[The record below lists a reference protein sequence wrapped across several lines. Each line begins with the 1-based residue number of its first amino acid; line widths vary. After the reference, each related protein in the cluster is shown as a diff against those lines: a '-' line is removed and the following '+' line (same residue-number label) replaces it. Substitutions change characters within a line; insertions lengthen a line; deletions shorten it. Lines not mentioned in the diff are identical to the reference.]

1 MTREEY
7 VKIYKEVAEEK
18 SALVENCV
26 NELIEILDDIIYNT
40 EKEKCRLEKGDTYLL
55 STFCGNAHSSLNRM
69 MYILCQ
75 LYEGRQEA
83 EMYKK
88 LSEVMKNESAHN

>member
-7 VKIYKEVAEEK
+7 AKICAEVAKEK

-26 NELIEILDDIIYNT
+26 EELTEILDDIIYNT
-40 EKEKCRLEKGDTYLL
+40 EKEKCRLEEGDTYLL
-55 STFCGNAHSSLNRM
+55 PTFCGNAHYSLHKM

-75 LYEGRQEA
+75 LYEGRQEG